1 MSLKYRTKIYIL
13 ANEEGNIDDY
23 KLHNLSWY
31 NFNHKFY
38 KVQDINSITNLYKIQ
53 IKKDNEPTSLDLVRS
68 TIIIGCIDENQ
79 KFYRLQVSNLE
90 IKNNA
95 KSNKNLYLILKYDQN
110 ENKFIIKNSS
120 HYKYD
125 LTLLD
130 KVPIDIQYWLTHQRG
145 DKLAT
150 KERIKNFGEQDD
162 KQKESAQ
169 FESKEEFLKWY
180 IKEPKECCY
189 CGIKEEYLTLYFNKN
204 NNPQYY
210 KDKVNKARQRG
221 KDLEVERIETLNPKN
236 VYSKENCALACYIC
250 NNAKSDFLSPK
261 SFKPIAKGIN
271 EFWNQILLDNNKEK
285 IIFKEDDKIWDKQ

>member
-1 MSLKYRTKIYIL
+1 MSTIEDLKSKTTIAKIAMMTINKE
-13 ANEEGNIDDY
+13 AKE
-23 KLHNLSWY
+23 
-31 NFNHKFY
+31 
-38 KVQDINSITNLYKIQ
+38 INSPY
-53 IKKDNEPTSLDLVRS
+53 SLDW
-68 TIIIGCIDENQ
+68 IKYENRNEN
-79 KFYRLQVSNLE
+79 Y
-90 IKNNA
+90 
-95 KSNKNLYLILKYDQN
+95 ILKYARKDNLNRFNFTIPNPFSN
-110 ENKFIIKNSS
+110 ECYCLCLCDDDKKLYIFKLENIDNKIIIHKDKNNDAEFKLKNSGETIEAN
-120 HYKYD
+120 YLVD
-125 LTLLD
+125 LKD
-130 KVPIDIQYWLTHQRG
+130 FENWLTHQRG

-189 CGIKEEYLTLYFNKN
+189 CGIKEEYLILYFNKN

-285 IIFKEDDKIWDKQ
+285 ITFKENDKIWDKQ